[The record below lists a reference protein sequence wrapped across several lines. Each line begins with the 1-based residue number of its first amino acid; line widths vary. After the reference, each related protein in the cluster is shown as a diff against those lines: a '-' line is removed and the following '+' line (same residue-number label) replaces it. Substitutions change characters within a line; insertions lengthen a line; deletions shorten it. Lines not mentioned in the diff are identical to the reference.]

1 MKTFFSLQ
9 SILLVFAFSAMAFAA
24 GPVAMKWQKHKHDFG
39 TIAKNVPA
47 TATFEFT
54 NQGEEAIVIQK
65 VKGSCGCTATAFEQE
80 PILPGSSS
88 EITATYNAK
97 SVGPFTKTVSVYT
110 NQDDEPVVLTIS
122 GTVALD

>member
-9 SILLVFAFSAMAFAA
+9 SVLLIFAFSAMAFAA

-39 TIAKNVPA
+39 TIAKGLPA
-47 TATFEFT
+47 TTTFEFA
-54 NQGEEAIVIQK
+54 NEGDEAIVIHR
-65 VKGSCGCTATAFEQE
+65 VKGSCGCTATDFEKE
-80 PILPGSSS
+80 PILPGASS

-97 SVGPFTKTVSVYT
+97 SVGPFTKTLSVYT
-110 NQDDEPVVLTIS
+110 NQQDEPIVLTVT